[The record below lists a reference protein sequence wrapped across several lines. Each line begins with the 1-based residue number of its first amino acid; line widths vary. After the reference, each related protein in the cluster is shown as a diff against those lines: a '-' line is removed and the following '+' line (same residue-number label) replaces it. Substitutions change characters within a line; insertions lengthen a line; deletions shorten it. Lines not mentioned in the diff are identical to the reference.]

1 MCSRWT
7 LPESTQKLLGQSWK
21 LVYIF
26 GIYLVFLLFCYTE
39 CSTKSERQ
47 SNRSWTWFS
56 FKKNE
61 KKKEEKKT
69 SWIRHFFARKIIY
82 EWCHRCIYTIKQN
95 KKLIG
100 HCYLSVYK
108 IYSSHHFLN
117 GIHNEPQQRNYE
129 SQEQPL
135 CNEIPINFMIF
146 IFSFIS
152 SHCYI
157 LTIYIYI

>member
-61 KKKEEKKT
+61 KKKKKKKPLGFAIFLLEKLYMNDVTDVYTQLSRTRNWLATATYPFTRYIPAIT
-69 SWIRHFFARKIIY
+69 SLMG
-82 EWCHRCIYTIKQN
+82 YTMSHNRETMNLKSN
-95 KKLIG
+95 
-100 HCYLSVYK
+100 HSVMK
-108 IYSSHHFLN
+108 SL
-117 GIHNEPQQRNYE
+117 
-129 SQEQPL
+129 
-135 CNEIPINFMIF
+135 
-146 IFSFIS
+146 
-152 SHCYI
+152 
-157 LTIYIYI
+157 